1 MRRIIDLSNF
11 DNGFSV
17 LPTGQSGL
25 FGSAHYKTKQGF
37 KRRQLQAVSFS
48 VEAIKKESKNK
59 LSFVPNKPYPLTK
72 TTLPR
77 TFLSAIALIELTAS
91 SIGTALDIR
100 GFIFPAARAVQ
111 SL

>member
-25 FGSAHYKTKQGF
+25 FGSAHYKDQTRLYNEDNYKPF
-37 KRRQLQAVSFS
+37 RFS

-59 LSFVPNKPYPLTK
+59 LSFVPK
-72 TTLPR
+72 
-77 TFLSAIALIELTAS
+77 
-91 SIGTALDIR
+91 
-100 GFIFPAARAVQ
+100 
-111 SL
+111 